1 MAATVK
7 NYGGSVALTG
17 DATAADVLNGKHFYS
32 TDAGNRLT
40 GTMANNGSNVNA
52 TAVIYDSGI
61 GTYARFPSGYYKPSA
76 SAYYPD
82 TSYVK
87 LTADKIGTAAAS
99 DVKSGVKFTSSNGAN
114 LTGTFAG
121 QEKSV
126 NSSITAQTVTP
137 DSGKYLSKV
146 TVNAM
151 TNKGAVTGTVGVG
164 GTYSST
170 QNGYV
175 TTIKVTGPTL
185 SGTATAPYVYDGKT
199 FYKDNGTK
207 LTGTMAVQ
215 GTKTYTIDPGETQT
229 IPQGYHSG
237 KGSVTATAAAA
248 SLTKKVW
255 EEHDMTSYTSY
266 TYTTTAAY
274 TSCLIIAC
282 SMVQLTTEDMVISTS
297 AGSVT
302 KIEAGRFKNSGDAGF
317 CAGIAIYK
325 GTNITKGAKITV
337 KTSSSH
343 VQWGMGLYILA

>member
-1 MAATVK
+1 MSATVK
-7 NYGGSVALTG
+7 NLGGSATLTG
-17 DATAADVLNGKHFYS
+17 DAKPGDVVAGKYFYS
-32 TDAGNRLT
+32 NDAGNKQT
-40 GTMANNGSNVNA
+40 GTMPNNGTHGDA
-52 TAVIYDSGI
+52 TAIINTSW
-61 GTYARFPSGYYKPSA
+61 GTFVRFPYGSYRADNSVE
-76 SAYYPD
+76 YPN
-82 TSYVK
+82 TSYVA
-87 LTADKIGTAAAS
+87 LTESQIGAANAS
-99 DVKSGVKFTSSNGAN
+99 DVKSGVKFTSSKGAN
-114 LTGTFAG
+114 ISGTFAG
-121 QEKSV
+121 QEKTV
-126 NSSITAQTVTP
+126 NSSTTKQTVTP

-151 TNKGAVTGTVGVG
+151 ANKGAITGTVGVG

-248 SLTKKVW
+248 ALTKKVW
-255 EEHDMTSYTSY
+255 DEKDMTSYTSY
-266 TYTTTAAY
+266 THTTTAAY

-282 SMVQLTTEDMVISTS
+282 SMVQLTNEDMVISTS

-337 KTSSSH
+337 KTASNH